1 MIIAL
6 VTGGNAGI
14 GEAVV
19 RQLAKAPDFHV
30 IIGSRNAE
38 SGLKLADSLSQEG
51 GHSVSSIQLDL
62 VSDESI
68 LNAVDQIKQKY
79 GKLDVLVNNAGI
91 LIDLSPDAFTTT
103 RDLFRKTFE
112 TNVFGTAVLSEAAL
126 PLLRKAEYPRII
138 FVSSLMGSL
147 EASLDETTLFYN
159 TDYKAYDASKAAVN
173 MLAVNYARLLKDVG
187 GASNAVC
194 PGLVKTKLTGYHA
207 YGASVEVGAERIV
220 TLATSGPGGPTGTF
234 SNREGTIP
242 W

>member
-19 RQLAKAPDFHV
+19 RQLAKTPDFHV

-38 SGLKLADSLSQEG
+38 SGSRLADSLSQEG
-51 GHSVSSIQLDL
+51 HSVSSVQIDL

-68 LNAVDQIKQKY
+68 LKAVEHIRNTH

-91 LIDLSPDAFTTT
+91 LIDLSPDAFTST

-126 PLLRKAEYPRII
+126 PLLLKAQYPRIV
-138 FVSSLMGSL
+138 FVSSVMGSL
-147 EASLDETTLFYN
+147 EASLDEKTLFYN
-159 TDYKAYDASKAAVN
+159 IDYKAYDASKAAVN
-173 MLAVNYARLLKDVG
+173 ILAANYARLLKDAS

-194 PGLVKTKLTGYHA
+194 PGLVRTKLTGYND
-207 YGASVEVGAERIV
+207 YGAPVEVGAERIV
-220 TLATSGPGGPTGTF
+220 ELATASPGGPTGTF
-234 SNREGTIP
+234 SNREGPLP

>member
-1 MIIAL
+1 MVIAL

-19 RQLAKAPDFHV
+19 RQLANTPDFHV

-38 SGLKLADSLSQEG
+38 SGSKLADSLNQEG
-51 GHSVSSIQLDL
+51 LSASSIQLDL

-68 LNAVDQIKQKY
+68 LKAVEHISNTH

-91 LIDLSPDAFTTT
+91 LIDLSPDAFTST

-126 PLLRKAEYPRII
+126 SLLLKAEYPRIV
-138 FVSSLMGSL
+138 FVSSVMGSL
-147 EASLDETTLFYN
+147 EASLDKKTPFYN
-159 TDYKAYDASKAAVN
+159 IDYKAYDASKAAVN
-173 MLAVNYARLLKDVG
+173 ILAANYARLLKDAG

-194 PGLVKTKLTGYHA
+194 PGLVRTKLTGYND
-207 YGASVEVGAERIV
+207 YGAPVEVGAKRIV
-220 TLATSGPGGPTGTF
+220 ELATAGPEGPTGTF
-234 SNREGTIP
+234 SNREGPIP